1 MIRRVLPYLGASS
14 INEAMSYEKLSA
26 QIENLTNAQ
35 RSDAFYKQFREA
47 VREGKIEAADLPERF
62 ELPKEYR
69 RRGADETYTRTVK
82 DMVVNVTPA
91 YKKWFDGVN
100 ESLSTVTRR
109 TAAPKV
115 SLEAVEAGDVD
126 FAAMVEETRKKMQAS
141 FAKGQNLGNT
151 RKAAAKPAAKRPA
164 KK

>member
-1 MIRRVLPYLGASS
+1 MPYA
-14 INEAMSYEKLSA
+14 KLSD
-26 QIENLTNAQ
+26 QIGELTNPQ
-35 RSDAFYKQFREA
+35 RSDAFFKQFRDA

-100 ESLSTVTRR
+100 TELSTSTRR
-109 TAAPKV
+109 AAAPKA
-115 SLEAVEAGDVD
+115 SLEAVESGDVD
-126 FAAMVEETRKKMQAS
+126 FAAMVEETRRKMQS
-141 FAKGQNLGNT
+141 SYAKGQNLGNS
-151 RKAAAKPAAKRPA
+151 RKGAAAKPKGKGTAK
-164 KK
+164 

>member
-1 MIRRVLPYLGASS
+1 MP
-14 INEAMSYEKLSA
+14 YEKLSA
-26 QIENLTNAQ
+26 QMDNLTNAQ
-35 RSDAFYKQFREA
+35 RSDAFYKQFRDA

-100 ESLSTVTRR
+100 ESLSAVTRR
-109 TAAPKV
+109 TAAPKA

-141 FAKGQNLGNT
+141 FAKGQNLGNA
-151 RKAAAKPAAKRPA
+151 RKSAAKPKSRTA

>member
-1 MIRRVLPYLGASS
+1 MA
-14 INEAMSYEKLSA
+14 YEKLSV
-26 QIENLTNAQ
+26 QVEKLTNPQ
-35 RSDAFYKQFREA
+35 RSDAFFKQFREA

-91 YKKWFDGVN
+91 YKKWFDDVN
-100 ESLSTVTRR
+100 ETLSIPTRR
-109 TAAPKV
+109 AGTPKA

-126 FAAMVEETRKKMQAS
+126 FAAMVEETRRKMQAS
-141 FAKGQNLGNT
+141 FEKGQNLGNT
-151 RKAAAKPAAKRPA
+151 RKAAAKPQAKRTT

>member
-1 MIRRVLPYLGASS
+1 MA
-14 INEAMSYEKLSA
+14 YEKLSA
-26 QIENLTNAQ
+26 QVEQLTNPK
-35 RSDAFYKQFREA
+35 RSDAFVKQFRNA

-69 RRGADETYTRTVK
+69 RRGADGTYSRTMK
-82 DMVVNVTPA
+82 DMVVDVTPA

-100 ESLSTVTRR
+100 EELSQNTRR
-109 TAAPKV
+109 ASAPKA
-115 SLEAVEAGDVD
+115 SLESVESGDVD

-141 FAKGQNLGNT
+141 FAKGQSLGNS
-151 RKAAAKPAAKRPA
+151 RKTAAKPAAKRTT

>member
-1 MIRRVLPYLGASS
+1 MP
-14 INEAMSYEKLSA
+14 YEKLSA
-26 QIENLTNAQ
+26 QMENLTNPQ
-35 RSDAFYKQFREA
+35 RSDAFFKQFREA
-47 VREGKIEAADLPERF
+47 VREGKVEAADLPERF

-100 ESLSTVTRR
+100 ETLSAPSRR
-109 TAAPKV
+109 AATPKA

-126 FAAMVEETRKKMQAS
+126 FAAMVEETRRKMQAS
-141 FAKGQNLGNT
+141 FEKGQNLGNS
-151 RKAAAKPAAKRPA
+151 RKATPRTKRTT
-164 KK
+164 K